1 MELDLV
7 LNWIV
12 LKMTKMRG
20 FRNPKVQCQDQTKGS
35 IKMKK
40 KGVRI
45 VTEGSFQNQE
55 LENTSLN
62 QCCQVLDLKKNIYF

>member
-1 MELDLV
+1 
-7 LNWIV
+7 
-12 LKMTKMRG
+12 
-20 FRNPKVQCQDQTKGS
+20 
-35 IKMKK
+35 MKK
-40 KGVRI
+40 I